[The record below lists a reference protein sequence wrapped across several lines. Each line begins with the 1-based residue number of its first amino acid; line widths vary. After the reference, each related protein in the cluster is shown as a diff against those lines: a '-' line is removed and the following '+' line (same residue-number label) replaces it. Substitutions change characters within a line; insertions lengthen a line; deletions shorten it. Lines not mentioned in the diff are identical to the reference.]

1 MNIRPYLFVM
11 TVDVQTRSKKCIISF
26 LVLNT
31 PICNAVVKFTKNL
44 WLTGAFV
51 IQKSGSF

>member
-1 MNIRPYLFVM
+1 MNIRPHLFVI
-11 TVDVQTRSKKCIISF
+11 TVDVQARSKKCIISF

-31 PICNAVVKFTKNL
+31 LICNAVIKLTKNL